1 VLGVI
6 ALGGMVGASARYG
19 VAQLVHPGAG
29 GFPWAT
35 LWTNLSGSLILGFV
49 LVLLLERLPPTR
61 YARPFVATGVIGAY
75 TTFSTF
81 AVETDVLVKDGRA
94 VTAALYVLGTL
105 VGGLLAAWVGLV
117 TGRLL
122 TTDANRRKQP

>member
-19 VAQLVHPGAG
+19 VAQLVHPGVG